1 MGNLNNTQDIRA
13 LVADEGARKE
23 RSMRLHIENAKA
35 MGEMKGM
42 LKASLPAL
50 TKRMDRHDDRL
61 EKQEIL
67 CAGQRAKVGGG
78 KGEKGNGTRR
88 VVALVT
94 GVAAGVAGA
103 LIGLWRVVEHILK

>member
-23 RSMRLHIENAKA
+23 RSMRLHIENAEA
-35 MGEMKGM
+35 MGELKGM
-42 LKASLPAL
+42 LKASLKTL
-50 TKRMDRHDDRL
+50 TANDENLFKRL

-78 KGEKGNGTRR
+78 KKR

-103 LIGLWRVVEHILK
+103 MGALWKIRDWLQP